1 MYALLY
7 QCNLFKTEIIV
18 TNHNPLPVYI
28 NYYKQAFLFVITRK
42 GFFMNKMNYLK
53 ATQENIDQGLLQ
65 INAISDTNQIPIQNA
80 RIEIANT
87 GNPNEPLEVI
97 ETNADGKTPDITLAA
112 PPLEYSLSP
121 SDNQPYSEY
130 NLKISAE
137 GYEET
142 IISGVQILSGQIG
155 IQNIFMS
162 PSVTNQQPYNPTIIG
177 GHTLWEFYPPKIA
190 EAEIKPMGERG
201 EIVLSKV
208 VVPEYIIVH
217 DGAPTDTT
225 ANDYYVPYKDYI
237 KNVASCEIYATWPE
251 QSIIANILA
260 IVSFTLN
267 RVYTEWYRG
276 KGYDFTITSS
286 TAFDHK
292 WIYQKT
298 VYESISQTVDAIFAN
313 YLSRPNVSQPIL
325 TQYCDGKR
333 VTCPNW
339 MSQWGSK
346 YLGDQGYS
354 AIEIIRNYYGDDM
367 YINEAEQIA
376 GIPASWPGYDL
387 SVGASGDKV
396 RMIQEQLNRIAQNY
410 PSIPTIAVDGRYGE
424 GTKNAVQQFQ
434 SIFNLPATGIVD
446 YPTWYKISQIY
457 VGVSKIAELT

>member
-1 MYALLY
+1 MYKNVL
-7 QCNLFKTEIIV
+7 
-18 TNHNPLPVYI
+18 
-28 NYYKQAFLFVITRK
+28 R
-42 GFFMNKMNYLK
+42 
-53 ATQENIDQGLLQ
+53 ATQDNIDKGYLQ
-65 INAISDTNQIPIQNA
+65 ISAISDSNAIPISNA
-80 RIEIANT
+80 KISIAST
-87 GNPNEPLEVI
+87 GNPDKTI
-97 ETNADGKTPDITLAA
+97 EEITTDVSGKTENLVLPA
-112 PPLEYSLSP
+112 PPLEYSMEP
-121 SDNQPYSEY
+121 TDNQPYSEY

-137 GYEET
+137 GYEDS
-142 IISGVQILSGQIG
+142 IISGVQILSGELG
-155 IQNIFMS
+155 LQNIRMS
-162 PSVTNQQPYNPTIIG
+162 PLTSNENAYNPTIIG

-190 EAEIKPMGERG
+190 EAEIKPISELG

-217 DGAPTDTT
+217 DGTPSDTT
-225 ANDYYVPYKDYI
+225 ANDYYVLYKDYI

-251 QSIIANILA
+251 ATLYANILA
-260 IVSFTLN
+260 IISFTLN

-292 WIYQKT
+292 WMYQKT
-298 VYESISQTVDAIFAN
+298 TYENISRVVDTIFAN
-313 YLSRPNVSQPIL
+313 YLSRPNVVQPIL

-367 YINEAEQIA
+367 YINEAEQIS
-376 GIPASWPGYDL
+376 GIPASWPGYNLDI
-387 SVGASGDKV
+387 GATGEKV
-396 RMIQEQLNRIAQNY
+396 RMIQQQLNRIARNY
-410 PSIPTIAVDGRYGE
+410 PAIPTVAEDGIYGE
-424 GTKNAVQQFQ
+424 NTKRAVEVFQ
-434 SIFNLPATGIVD
+434 NIFNLPVTGIVD

>member
-1 MYALLY
+1 MKL
-7 QCNLFKTEIIV
+7 K
-18 TNHNPLPVYI
+18 
-28 NYYKQAFLFVITRK
+28 K
-42 GFFMNKMNYLK
+42 YLK
-53 ATQENIDQGLLQ
+53 ATQENIDKGYLQ
-65 INAISDTNQIPIQNA
+65 INAISDNNQIPIRNA
-80 RIEIANT
+80 KIEIAST
-87 GNPNEPLEVI
+87 GNPNETLEEINTDSDGRTSTI
-97 ETNADGKTPDITLAA
+97 ELAA
-112 PPLEYSLSP
+112 PPLEFSLEP

-137 GYEET
+137 GYEDN
-142 IISGVQILSGQIG
+142 IISGVQILSGETG
-155 IQNIFMS
+155 LQNIRMTPLATS
-162 PSVTNQQPYNPTIIG
+162 GNPYNPTIIG

-225 ANDYYVPYKDYI
+225 ASDYYVPYKDYI

-251 QSIIANILA
+251 ATIYANVLA
-260 IVSFTLN
+260 IMSFTLN

-276 KGYDFTITSS
+276 KGFDFTITSS

-292 WIYQKT
+292 WMYQKT
-298 VYESISQTVDAIFAN
+298 VYESISQVVDSVFAN

-346 YLGDQGYS
+346 YLGDQGYT

-367 YINEAEQIA
+367 YINEAEIIS
-376 GIPASWPGYDL
+376 GIPSSWPGYDL
-387 SVGASGDKV
+387 SVGSTGSKV
-396 RMIQEQLNRIAQNY
+396 RMMQEQLNRIARNY
-410 PSIPTIAVDGRYGE
+410 PSIPTVAVDGNFGE
-424 GTKNAVQQFQ
+424 GTKAAVEQFQ
-434 SIFNLPATGIVD
+434 RIFNLPVTGIVD

>member
-1 MYALLY
+1 M
-7 QCNLFKTEIIV
+7 ND
-18 TNHNPLPVYI
+18 
-28 NYYKQAFLFVITRK
+28 RK
-42 GFFMNKMNYLK
+42 ALK
-53 ATQENIDQGLLQ
+53 ATQDNIDTGYLQ
-65 INAISDTNQIPIQNA
+65 INAISENNQIPVQNA
-80 RIEIANT
+80 RIEIAST
-87 GNPNEPLEVI
+87 GNPNQTIEQI
-97 ETNADGKTPDITLAA
+97 ETNADGKTASVALAA
-112 PPLEYSLSP
+112 PPLEYSMNP
-121 SDNQPYSEY
+121 TDNQPYSEY
-130 NLKISAE
+130 NIKVSAE
-137 GYEET
+137 GYDDA
-142 IISGVQILSGQIG
+142 IITGVQILSGELG
-155 IQNIFMS
+155 LQNIRMN
-162 PSVTNQQPYNPTIIG
+162 PSATSNDNYNPTIIG
-177 GHTLWEFYPPKIA
+177 GHTLWEYYPPKIA
-190 EAEIKPMGERG
+190 EAEIKPITESG

-208 VVPEYIIVH
+208 VVPEYIVVH

-225 ANDYYVPYKDYI
+225 ATDYYIPYKDYI

-251 QSIIANILA
+251 ETLIANILA
-260 IVSFTLN
+260 IISFTLN

-298 VYESISQTVDAIFAN
+298 VYENISQIVDRIFAN
-313 YLSRPNVSQPIL
+313 YLSRPNVAQPIL

-346 YLGDQGYS
+346 YLGDQGYT

-367 YINEAEQIA
+367 YINEAEQIS
-376 GIPASWPGYDL
+376 GIPSSWPGYDL
-387 SVGASGDKV
+387 SNGSTGDKV

-410 PSIPTIAVDGRYGE
+410 PSIPTIAVDGIYG
-424 GTKNAVQQFQ
+424 NATQAAVRQFQ